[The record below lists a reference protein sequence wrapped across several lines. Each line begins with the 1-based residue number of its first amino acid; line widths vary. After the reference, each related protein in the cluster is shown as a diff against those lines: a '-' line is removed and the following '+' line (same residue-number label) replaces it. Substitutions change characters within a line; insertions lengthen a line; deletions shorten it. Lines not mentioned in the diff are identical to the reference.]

1 MQKTALLKSS
11 IREIKQSPARFL
23 SILGIIFLGVAFFVG
38 IGATGPDMIKSAD
51 HYYGKTKLAD
61 MSIYSSLGFSA
72 EDKAVLLEEE
82 NIQTVNL
89 QYLLDLPLSQ
99 KNTVFRFLSL
109 TGKDEL
115 NQLHV
120 VEGQLPKATNEILL
134 DSNLSDAKD
143 YQIGDTFEILAKDD
157 PKNQL
162 KEHEFKIV
170 GFAQSPEFIDN
181 SKRGNTNVGNGSIS
195 AFAYLLPEAFQMD
208 AYSRMLISFDDLRTE
223 VAYSQNYV
231 DLMNKNKAQVTSLL
245 APRKQGRLDEIREKA
260 LKELNDNQREIDE
273 ANAQIEEG
281 AKQLNDALKTLE
293 AGKKELEAGQ
303 QTFDSEMANAEAQIR
318 YQRDQLV
325 SAQAELDQ
333 QRATLESQQQA
344 LNQQSKELTAAE
356 EQLEPLLAQKA
367 TLEASLAQ
375 LEGVQQQ
382 YGELVVLL
390 DGFAEVPEE
399 AQPSAIE
406 AIKST
411 ASALSAQLSASPE
424 LSLLAQKATLEAS
437 LAQLEGVQQQY
448 GELVVLLDGF
458 AEVPEEAQPSAIE
471 AIKSTASA
479 LSAQL
484 SASPELSGAFGTFA
498 AEVTVENIAQTQTV
512 IRSAGDLIEQQR
524 LEVQQSLTTLA
535 TQQQEL
541 AAARQALVA
550 GQAQIDAGRDA
561 LAQGQAEID
570 RGFEQLNQ
578 GEQTLAE
585 QRQQGQSELD
595 AARQEFETGQ
605 EAYEKEAQA
614 FQKLQDE
621 TLPDLKA
628 AQRTIDQEREKLDE
642 LEPATF
648 TYVLR
653 DDNPGYLEYEE
664 NANRISSI
672 ATVFPTIFFLIAA
685 LVSLTTM
692 GRMIEEKRT
701 EIGTYKALGYKNSE
715 VSLKFIIYS
724 LTAGLTGTLLGL
736 LVGFYLFPTIIINAY
751 GQLYNMTEF
760 PTPWYLSYS
769 LIGLAVGLF
778 CTVGIS
784 MIVLRVDLMSS
795 PATLLRPKAPKA
807 GKTILLERIQ
817 PLWRRLN
824 FNQKVTM
831 RNLFRY
837 KSRMFMTVFGI
848 AGCTAM
854 ILTGFGLKN
863 SISDI
868 VPIQF
873 NEVWRY
879 QGIVTFDE
887 EASTQAIEEYQA
899 AVSQL
904 DLLSATLG
912 MTSENLTVAQ
922 TGKASQEVTVYVP
935 ENPAELSDFVSFTE
949 RKTGEVY
956 ALGDNGVIINEKLA
970 KLFQLAIGDTIELKN
985 GDNEIF
991 EVTISGITENYVGHF
1006 AYFSPTYYEEIFG
1019 EIPTYNSELL
1029 LFSEALTKEQE
1040 NQIANDLM
1048 KQDRVLNVTFLS
1060 DSSTALD
1067 DTTEI
1072 LNIVVWLLIISAG
1085 LLAFIVLYNLNNI
1098 NISERIRELS
1108 TIKVLGFY
1116 NKEVTMYIYR
1126 ENIFLTLFGIIAGL
1140 FLGQIL
1146 HGYVLA
1152 TVELDMLMFSPEIH
1166 LLSYLYSSLI
1176 TLFFTIIVGFVMYQ
1190 KLKHVDMIEALK
1202 SND

>member
-1 MQKTALLKSS
+1 MQKTALLKTS

-157 PKNQL
+157 PENQL

-424 LSLLAQKATLEAS
+424 LS
-437 LAQLEGVQQQY
+437 
-448 GELVVLLDGF
+448 
-458 AEVPEEAQPSAIE
+458 
-471 AIKSTASA
+471 
-479 LSAQL
+479 
-484 SASPELSGAFGTFA
+484 GAFATFA
-498 AEVTVENIAQTQTV
+498 AEVTVENIAETQTV

-648 TYVLR
+648 TLLLR

-1140 FLGQIL
+1140 FLGRIL

>member
-1 MQKTALLKSS
+1 MQKTALLKTS

-157 PKNQL
+157 PENQL

-424 LSLLAQKATLEAS
+424 LS
-437 LAQLEGVQQQY
+437 
-448 GELVVLLDGF
+448 
-458 AEVPEEAQPSAIE
+458 
-471 AIKSTASA
+471 
-479 LSAQL
+479 
-484 SASPELSGAFGTFA
+484 GAFGTFA
-498 AEVTVENIAQTQTV
+498 AEVTVENIAETQTV

-535 TQQQEL
+535 AQQQEL

-628 AQRTIDQEREKLDE
+628 AQRRIDQEREKLDE

-724 LTAGLTGTLLGL
+724 LTAGLIGTLLGL

-935 ENPAELSDFVSFTE
+935 ENPAELSDFVSFTD

-991 EVTISGITENYVGHF
+991 EVNISGITENYVGHF

-1140 FLGQIL
+1140 FLGRIL

>member
-1 MQKTALLKSS
+1 MQKTALLKTS

-157 PKNQL
+157 PENQL

-424 LSLLAQKATLEAS
+424 LS
-437 LAQLEGVQQQY
+437 
-448 GELVVLLDGF
+448 
-458 AEVPEEAQPSAIE
+458 
-471 AIKSTASA
+471 
-479 LSAQL
+479 
-484 SASPELSGAFGTFA
+484 GAFGTFA
-498 AEVTVENIAQTQTV
+498 AEVTVENIAETQTV

-535 TQQQEL
+535 AQQQEL

-570 RGFEQLNQ
+570 RGFEQLNR
-578 GEQTLAE
+578 GEQTLTE

-648 TYVLR
+648 TLLLR

-1140 FLGQIL
+1140 FLGRIL

>member
-1 MQKTALLKSS
+1 MQKTALLKTS

-157 PKNQL
+157 PENQL

-424 LSLLAQKATLEAS
+424 LS
-437 LAQLEGVQQQY
+437 
-448 GELVVLLDGF
+448 
-458 AEVPEEAQPSAIE
+458 
-471 AIKSTASA
+471 
-479 LSAQL
+479 
-484 SASPELSGAFGTFA
+484 GAFGTFA
-498 AEVTVENIAQTQTV
+498 AEVTVENIAETQTV

-648 TYVLR
+648 TLLLR

-935 ENPAELSDFVSFTE
+935 ENPAELSDFVSFTD

-1140 FLGQIL
+1140 FLGRIL

>member
-208 AYSRMLISFDDLRTE
+208 AYSRILISFDDLRTE

-382 YGELVVLL
+382 YG
-390 DGFAEVPEE
+390 D
-399 AQPSAIE
+399 
-406 AIKST
+406 
-411 ASALSAQLSASPE
+411 
-424 LSLLAQKATLEAS
+424 
-437 LAQLEGVQQQY
+437 
-448 GELVVLLDGF
+448 LVVLLDGF

-498 AEVTVENIAQTQTV
+498 AEVTVENIAETQTV

-541 AAARQALVA
+541 VAARQALVA

-648 TYVLR
+648 TLLLR

>member
-1 MQKTALLKSS
+1 MQKTALLKTS

-157 PKNQL
+157 PENQL

-424 LSLLAQKATLEAS
+424 LS
-437 LAQLEGVQQQY
+437 
-448 GELVVLLDGF
+448 
-458 AEVPEEAQPSAIE
+458 
-471 AIKSTASA
+471 
-479 LSAQL
+479 
-484 SASPELSGAFGTFA
+484 GAFGTFA
-498 AEVTVENIAQTQTV
+498 AEVTVENIAETQTV

-648 TYVLR
+648 TLLLR

-970 KLFQLAIGDTIELKN
+970 KLFQLAIGDRIELKN

>member
-1 MQKTALLKSS
+1 MQKTALLKTS

-157 PKNQL
+157 PENQL

-303 QTFDSEMANAEAQIR
+303 QTFDSEMANVEAQIR

-424 LSLLAQKATLEAS
+424 LS
-437 LAQLEGVQQQY
+437 GV
-448 GELVVLLDGF
+448 
-458 AEVPEEAQPSAIE
+458 
-471 AIKSTASA
+471 
-479 LSAQL
+479 
-484 SASPELSGAFGTFA
+484 FGTFA
-498 AEVTVENIAQTQTV
+498 AEVTVENIAETQTV

-550 GQAQIDAGRDA
+550 GQAQIDVGRDA

-648 TYVLR
+648 TLLLR

-1085 LLAFIVLYNLNNI
+1085 LLACIVLYNLNNI

-1140 FLGQIL
+1140 FLGRIL

>member
-1 MQKTALLKSS
+1 MQKTALLKTS

-157 PKNQL
+157 PENQL

-303 QTFDSEMANAEAQIR
+303 QTFDSEMANVEAQIR

-424 LSLLAQKATLEAS
+424 LS
-437 LAQLEGVQQQY
+437 GV
-448 GELVVLLDGF
+448 
-458 AEVPEEAQPSAIE
+458 
-471 AIKSTASA
+471 
-479 LSAQL
+479 
-484 SASPELSGAFGTFA
+484 FGTFA
-498 AEVTVENIAQTQTV
+498 AEVTVENIAETQTV

-550 GQAQIDAGRDA
+550 GQAQIDAGRDV

-648 TYVLR
+648 TLLLR

-1140 FLGQIL
+1140 FLGRIL

>member
-1 MQKTALLKSS
+1 MQKTALLKTS

-157 PKNQL
+157 PENQL

-424 LSLLAQKATLEAS
+424 LS
-437 LAQLEGVQQQY
+437 
-448 GELVVLLDGF
+448 
-458 AEVPEEAQPSAIE
+458 
-471 AIKSTASA
+471 
-479 LSAQL
+479 
-484 SASPELSGAFGTFA
+484 GAFGTFA
-498 AEVTVENIAQTQTV
+498 AEVTVENIAETQTV

-535 TQQQEL
+535 AQQQEL

-550 GQAQIDAGRDA
+550 GQAQIDAGRDV

-648 TYVLR
+648 TLLLR

-922 TGKASQEVTVYVP
+922 TGKPSQEVTVYVP

-1140 FLGQIL
+1140 FLGRIL

>member
-1 MQKTALLKSS
+1 MQKTALLKTS

-157 PKNQL
+157 PENQL

-424 LSLLAQKATLEAS
+424 LS
-437 LAQLEGVQQQY
+437 
-448 GELVVLLDGF
+448 
-458 AEVPEEAQPSAIE
+458 
-471 AIKSTASA
+471 
-479 LSAQL
+479 
-484 SASPELSGAFGTFA
+484 GAFGTFA
-498 AEVTVENIAQTQTV
+498 ADVTVENIAETQTV

-550 GQAQIDAGRDA
+550 GQAQIDVGRDA

-648 TYVLR
+648 TLLLR

-1140 FLGQIL
+1140 FLGRIL

>member
-1 MQKTALLKSS
+1 MQKTALLKTS

-143 YQIGDTFEILAKDD
+143 YQIGDTFGILAKDD
-157 PKNQL
+157 PENQL

-424 LSLLAQKATLEAS
+424 LS
-437 LAQLEGVQQQY
+437 
-448 GELVVLLDGF
+448 
-458 AEVPEEAQPSAIE
+458 
-471 AIKSTASA
+471 
-479 LSAQL
+479 
-484 SASPELSGAFGTFA
+484 GAFGTFA
-498 AEVTVENIAQTQTV
+498 AEVTVENIAETQTV

-935 ENPAELSDFVSFTE
+935 ENPAELSDFVSFTD

>member
-1 MQKTALLKSS
+1 MQKTALLKTS

-157 PKNQL
+157 PENQL

-424 LSLLAQKATLEAS
+424 LS
-437 LAQLEGVQQQY
+437 
-448 GELVVLLDGF
+448 
-458 AEVPEEAQPSAIE
+458 
-471 AIKSTASA
+471 
-479 LSAQL
+479 
-484 SASPELSGAFGTFA
+484 GAFGTFA
-498 AEVTVENIAQTQTV
+498 AEVTVENIAETQTV

>member
-1 MQKTALLKSS
+1 MQKTALLKTS

-38 IGATGPDMIKSAD
+38 IGSTGPDMIKSAD

-61 MSIYSSLGFSA
+61 MSIYSSLGFST

-157 PKNQL
+157 PENQL

-303 QTFDSEMANAEAQIR
+303 QTFDSETANAEAQIR

-424 LSLLAQKATLEAS
+424 LS
-437 LAQLEGVQQQY
+437 
-448 GELVVLLDGF
+448 
-458 AEVPEEAQPSAIE
+458 
-471 AIKSTASA
+471 
-479 LSAQL
+479 
-484 SASPELSGAFGTFA
+484 GAFGTFA
-498 AEVTVENIAQTQTV
+498 ADVTVENIAETQTV

-550 GQAQIDAGRDA
+550 GQAQIDVGRDA

-648 TYVLR
+648 TLLLR

-949 RKTGEVY
+949 RKMGEVY

>member
-1 MQKTALLKSS
+1 MQKTALLKTS

-157 PKNQL
+157 PENQL

-424 LSLLAQKATLEAS
+424 LS
-437 LAQLEGVQQQY
+437 
-448 GELVVLLDGF
+448 
-458 AEVPEEAQPSAIE
+458 
-471 AIKSTASA
+471 
-479 LSAQL
+479 
-484 SASPELSGAFGTFA
+484 GAFGTFA
-498 AEVTVENIAQTQTV
+498 AEVTVENIAETQTV

-541 AAARQALVA
+541 VAARQALVA

-648 TYVLR
+648 TLLLR

-1140 FLGQIL
+1140 FLGRIL

>member
-1 MQKTALLKSS
+1 MQKTALLKTS

-61 MSIYSSLGFSA
+61 MSIYSSLGFST

-157 PKNQL
+157 PENQL
-162 KEHEFKIV
+162 KEHEYKIV

-231 DLMNKNKAQVTSLL
+231 DLMNKNKARVTSLL

-424 LSLLAQKATLEAS
+424 LS
-437 LAQLEGVQQQY
+437 
-448 GELVVLLDGF
+448 
-458 AEVPEEAQPSAIE
+458 
-471 AIKSTASA
+471 
-479 LSAQL
+479 
-484 SASPELSGAFGTFA
+484 GAFGTFA
-498 AEVTVENIAQTQTV
+498 ADVTVENIAETQTV

-550 GQAQIDAGRDA
+550 GQAQIDVGRDA

-648 TYVLR
+648 TLLLR

-751 GQLYNMTEF
+751 GQLYNMIEF

-887 EASTQAIEEYQA
+887 EASTRAIEEYQA

-1140 FLGQIL
+1140 FLGRIL

>member
-1 MQKTALLKSS
+1 MQKTALLKTS

-157 PKNQL
+157 PENQL

-424 LSLLAQKATLEAS
+424 LS
-437 LAQLEGVQQQY
+437 
-448 GELVVLLDGF
+448 
-458 AEVPEEAQPSAIE
+458 
-471 AIKSTASA
+471 
-479 LSAQL
+479 
-484 SASPELSGAFGTFA
+484 GAFGTFA
-498 AEVTVENIAQTQTV
+498 AEVTVENIAETQTV

-550 GQAQIDAGRDA
+550 GQAQIDAGRDV

-648 TYVLR
+648 TLLLR

-1140 FLGQIL
+1140 FLGRIL

>member
-1 MQKTALLKSS
+1 MQKTALLKTS

-157 PKNQL
+157 PENQL

-424 LSLLAQKATLEAS
+424 LS
-437 LAQLEGVQQQY
+437 
-448 GELVVLLDGF
+448 
-458 AEVPEEAQPSAIE
+458 
-471 AIKSTASA
+471 
-479 LSAQL
+479 
-484 SASPELSGAFGTFA
+484 GAFGTFA
-498 AEVTVENIAQTQTV
+498 AEVTVENIAETQTV

-535 TQQQEL
+535 AQQQEL

-1140 FLGQIL
+1140 FLGRIL

>member
-1 MQKTALLKSS
+1 MQKTALLKTS

-157 PKNQL
+157 PENQL
-162 KEHEFKIV
+162 KEHEYKIV

-411 ASALSAQLSASPE
+411 ASALSAQL
-424 LSLLAQKATLEAS
+424 T
-437 LAQLEGVQQQY
+437 
-448 GELVVLLDGF
+448 
-458 AEVPEEAQPSAIE
+458 
-471 AIKSTASA
+471 
-479 LSAQL
+479 
-484 SASPELSGAFGTFA
+484 ASPELSGAFGTFA
-498 AEVTVENIAQTQTV
+498 AEVTVENIAETQTV

-778 CTVGIS
+778 CTLGIS

-935 ENPAELSDFVSFTE
+935 ENPAELSDFVSFTD

-991 EVTISGITENYVGHF
+991 EVNISGITENYVGHF

>member
-1 MQKTALLKSS
+1 MQKTALLKTS

-157 PKNQL
+157 PENQL

-424 LSLLAQKATLEAS
+424 LS
-437 LAQLEGVQQQY
+437 
-448 GELVVLLDGF
+448 
-458 AEVPEEAQPSAIE
+458 
-471 AIKSTASA
+471 
-479 LSAQL
+479 
-484 SASPELSGAFGTFA
+484 GAFGTFA
-498 AEVTVENIAQTQTV
+498 AEVTVENIAETQTV

-535 TQQQEL
+535 AQQQEL

-648 TYVLR
+648 TLLLR

-1140 FLGQIL
+1140 FLGRIL

>member
-1 MQKTALLKSS
+1 MQKTALLKTS

-157 PKNQL
+157 PENQL

-356 EQLEPLLAQKA
+356 EQLEP
-367 TLEASLAQ
+367 
-375 LEGVQQQ
+375 
-382 YGELVVLL
+382 
-390 DGFAEVPEE
+390 
-399 AQPSAIE
+399 
-406 AIKST
+406 
-411 ASALSAQLSASPE
+411 
-424 LSLLAQKATLEAS
+424 LLAQKATLEAS

-873 NEVWRY
+873 NEVWRF

-970 KLFQLAIGDTIELKN
+970 KLFQLAIGDRIELKN

-1140 FLGQIL
+1140 FLGRIL

>member
-1 MQKTALLKSS
+1 MQKTALLKTS

-157 PKNQL
+157 PENQL

-344 LNQQSKELTAAE
+344 LNQQSKVLTAAE
-356 EQLEPLLAQKA
+356 EQLEP
-367 TLEASLAQ
+367 
-375 LEGVQQQ
+375 
-382 YGELVVLL
+382 
-390 DGFAEVPEE
+390 
-399 AQPSAIE
+399 
-406 AIKST
+406 
-411 ASALSAQLSASPE
+411 
-424 LSLLAQKATLEAS
+424 LLAQKATLEAS

-498 AEVTVENIAQTQTV
+498 AEVTVENIAETQTV

-535 TQQQEL
+535 AQQQEL

-550 GQAQIDAGRDA
+550 GQAQIDAGRDV

-1140 FLGQIL
+1140 FLGRIL

>member
-1 MQKTALLKSS
+1 MQKTALLKTS

-51 HYYGKTKLAD
+51 HYYEKTKLAD

-120 VEGQLPKATNEILL
+120 VEGQLPKAKNEILL

-157 PKNQL
+157 PENQL

-181 SKRGNTNVGNGSIS
+181 SKRGNTNVGNGSIT

-273 ANAQIEEG
+273 ANAQIEKG

-390 DGFAEVPEE
+390 DGFAEVP
-399 AQPSAIE
+399 
-406 AIKST
+406 K
-411 ASALSAQLSASPE
+411 
-424 LSLLAQKATLEAS
+424 
-437 LAQLEGVQQQY
+437 
-448 GELVVLLDGF
+448 
-458 AEVPEEAQPSAIE
+458 EAQPSAIE

-484 SASPELSGAFGTFA
+484 SASPELSGAFATFA
-498 AEVTVENIAQTQTV
+498 AEVTVENIAETQTV

-769 LIGLAVGLF
+769 LIGFAVGLF

-922 TGKASQEVTVYVP
+922 TDKASQEVTVYVP
-935 ENPAELSDFVSFTE
+935 ENPAELSDFVSFTD

-991 EVTISGITENYVGHF
+991 EVNISGITENYVGHF

>member
-1 MQKTALLKSS
+1 MQKTALLKTS

-51 HYYGKTKLAD
+51 HYYEKTKLSD

-181 SKRGNTNVGNGSIS
+181 SKRGNTNVGNGSIT
-195 AFAYLLPEAFQMD
+195 AFAYLLSEAFQMD

-231 DLMNKNKAQVTSLL
+231 DLMNKNKAQVTSFL

-356 EQLEPLLAQKA
+356 EQLEPVLVQKA
-367 TLEASLAQ
+367 ILEASIAQ

-382 YGELVVLL
+382 YGELV
-390 DGFAEVPEE
+390 
-399 AQPSAIE
+399 I
-406 AIKST
+406 
-411 ASALSAQLSASPE
+411 
-424 LSLLAQKATLEAS
+424 
-437 LAQLEGVQQQY
+437 
-448 GELVVLLDGF
+448 LLDGF

-498 AEVTVENIAQTQTV
+498 AEVTVENIAETQTV

-541 AAARQALVA
+541 VAARQALVA

-935 ENPAELSDFVSFTE
+935 ENPAELSDFVSFTD

-991 EVTISGITENYVGHF
+991 EVNISGITENYVGHF

-1116 NKEVTMYIYR
+1116 DKEVTMYIYR

>member
-157 PKNQL
+157 PENQL

-424 LSLLAQKATLEAS
+424 LS
-437 LAQLEGVQQQY
+437 
-448 GELVVLLDGF
+448 
-458 AEVPEEAQPSAIE
+458 
-471 AIKSTASA
+471 
-479 LSAQL
+479 
-484 SASPELSGAFGTFA
+484 GAFGTFA
-498 AEVTVENIAQTQTV
+498 AEVTVENIAETQTV

-541 AAARQALVA
+541 VAARQALVA

-648 TYVLR
+648 TLLLR

>member
-1 MQKTALLKSS
+1 MQKTALLKTS

-157 PKNQL
+157 PENQL

-399 AQPSAIE
+399 AQPSA
-406 AIKST
+406 
-411 ASALSAQLSASPE
+411 
-424 LSLLAQKATLEAS
+424 
-437 LAQLEGVQQQY
+437 V
-448 GELVVLLDGF
+448 
-458 AEVPEEAQPSAIE
+458 E

-498 AEVTVENIAQTQTV
+498 AEVTVENIAETQTV

-648 TYVLR
+648 TLLLR

-1029 LFSEALTKEQE
+1029 LFSEALTKEPE

-1140 FLGQIL
+1140 FLGRIL

>member
-1 MQKTALLKSS
+1 MQKTALLKTS

-157 PKNQL
+157 PENQL

-303 QTFDSEMANAEAQIR
+303 QTFDSEMANVEAQIR

-424 LSLLAQKATLEAS
+424 LS
-437 LAQLEGVQQQY
+437 
-448 GELVVLLDGF
+448 
-458 AEVPEEAQPSAIE
+458 
-471 AIKSTASA
+471 
-479 LSAQL
+479 
-484 SASPELSGAFGTFA
+484 GAFGTFA
-498 AEVTVENIAQTQTV
+498 AEVTVENIAETQTV

-648 TYVLR
+648 TLLLR

>member
-1 MQKTALLKSS
+1 MQKTALLKTS

-120 VEGQLPKATNEILL
+120 VEGQLPKAPNEILL

-157 PKNQL
+157 PENQL

-424 LSLLAQKATLEAS
+424 LS
-437 LAQLEGVQQQY
+437 
-448 GELVVLLDGF
+448 
-458 AEVPEEAQPSAIE
+458 
-471 AIKSTASA
+471 
-479 LSAQL
+479 
-484 SASPELSGAFGTFA
+484 GAFGTFA
-498 AEVTVENIAQTQTV
+498 AEVTVENIAETQTV

-535 TQQQEL
+535 AQQQEL

-648 TYVLR
+648 TLLLR

-922 TGKASQEVTVYVP
+922 TGKPSQEVTVYVP

-1140 FLGQIL
+1140 FLGRIL

>member
-1 MQKTALLKSS
+1 MQKTALLKTS

-61 MSIYSSLGFSA
+61 MSIYSSLGFST

-157 PKNQL
+157 PENQL

-424 LSLLAQKATLEAS
+424 LS
-437 LAQLEGVQQQY
+437 
-448 GELVVLLDGF
+448 
-458 AEVPEEAQPSAIE
+458 
-471 AIKSTASA
+471 
-479 LSAQL
+479 
-484 SASPELSGAFGTFA
+484 GAFGTFA
-498 AEVTVENIAQTQTV
+498 AEVTVENIAETQTV

-541 AAARQALVA
+541 VAARQALVA

-648 TYVLR
+648 TLLLR

-1140 FLGQIL
+1140 FLGRIL

>member
-1 MQKTALLKSS
+1 MQKTALLKTS

-51 HYYGKTKLAD
+51 HYYQKMKLAD

-72 EDKAVLLEEE
+72 EDQAVLLEEE

-115 NQLHV
+115 NQLYL

-143 YQIGDTFEILAKDD
+143 YQIGDTFEILTKDD
-157 PKNQL
+157 PENQL

-181 SKRGNTNVGNGSIS
+181 SKRGNTNVGNGSIT

-231 DLMNKNKAQVTSLL
+231 DLMSENKAQVTALL

-273 ANAQIEEG
+273 ANAQIEKG
-281 AKQLNDALKTLE
+281 AKQLSDALKTLE
-293 AGKKELEAGQ
+293 EAKKELEAGQ

-344 LNQQSKELTAAE
+344 LDQRSNELTAAE

-411 ASALSAQLSASPE
+411 SSALS
-424 LSLLAQKATLEAS
+424 T
-437 LAQLEGVQQQY
+437 
-448 GELVVLLDGF
+448 
-458 AEVPEEAQPSAIE
+458 
-471 AIKSTASA
+471 
-479 LSAQL
+479 QL
-484 SASPELSGAFGTFA
+484 SASPELSGAFATFA
-498 AEVTVENIAQTQTV
+498 AEVTVENIAETQTA

-541 AAARQALVA
+541 VAARHALVA

-561 LAQGQAEID
+561 LVQGQAEID

-912 MTSENLTVAQ
+912 MNSENLTVAQ

-935 ENPAELSDFVSFTE
+935 ENPAELSDFVSFTD
-949 RKTGEVY
+949 RKTEKVY

-991 EVTISGITENYVGHF
+991 ELNISGITENYVGHF

-1040 NQIANDLM
+1040 SQIANDLM

>member
-1 MQKTALLKSS
+1 MQKTALLKTS

-61 MSIYSSLGFSA
+61 MSIYSSLGFST

-157 PKNQL
+157 PENQL
-162 KEHEFKIV
+162 KEHEYKIV

-344 LNQQSKELTAAE
+344 LNQQSKVLTAAE

-424 LSLLAQKATLEAS
+424 LS
-437 LAQLEGVQQQY
+437 
-448 GELVVLLDGF
+448 
-458 AEVPEEAQPSAIE
+458 
-471 AIKSTASA
+471 
-479 LSAQL
+479 
-484 SASPELSGAFGTFA
+484 GAFGIFA

-1140 FLGQIL
+1140 FLGRIL

>member
-1 MQKTALLKSS
+1 MQKTALLKTS

-61 MSIYSSLGFSA
+61 MSIYSSLGFST

-157 PKNQL
+157 PENQL

-344 LNQQSKELTAAE
+344 LNQQSKVLTAAE

-411 ASALSAQLSASPE
+411 ASALSAQL
-424 LSLLAQKATLEAS
+424 T
-437 LAQLEGVQQQY
+437 
-448 GELVVLLDGF
+448 
-458 AEVPEEAQPSAIE
+458 
-471 AIKSTASA
+471 
-479 LSAQL
+479 
-484 SASPELSGAFGTFA
+484 ASPELSGAFGTFA
-498 AEVTVENIAQTQTV
+498 AEVTVENIAETQTV

-535 TQQQEL
+535 AQQQEL

-935 ENPAELSDFVSFTE
+935 ENPAELSDFVSFTD

-991 EVTISGITENYVGHF
+991 EVNISGITENYVGHF

>member
-1 MQKTALLKSS
+1 MQKTALLKTS

-157 PKNQL
+157 PENQL

-424 LSLLAQKATLEAS
+424 LS
-437 LAQLEGVQQQY
+437 
-448 GELVVLLDGF
+448 
-458 AEVPEEAQPSAIE
+458 
-471 AIKSTASA
+471 
-479 LSAQL
+479 
-484 SASPELSGAFGTFA
+484 GAFGTFA
-498 AEVTVENIAQTQTV
+498 AEVTVENIAETQTV

-535 TQQQEL
+535 AQQQEL
-541 AAARQALVA
+541 PAARQALVA

-628 AQRTIDQEREKLDE
+628 AQRRIDQEREKLDE

-648 TYVLR
+648 TLLLR

-1040 NQIANDLM
+1040 SQIANDLM

-1140 FLGQIL
+1140 FLGRIL

>member
-1 MQKTALLKSS
+1 MQKTALLKTS

-157 PKNQL
+157 PENQL

-367 TLEASLAQ
+367 TLEASL
-375 LEGVQQQ
+375 
-382 YGELVVLL
+382 
-390 DGFAEVPEE
+390 
-399 AQPSAIE
+399 
-406 AIKST
+406 T
-411 ASALSAQLSASPE
+411 
-424 LSLLAQKATLEAS
+424 
-437 LAQLEGVQQQY
+437 QLEGVQQQY

-498 AEVTVENIAQTQTV
+498 AEVTVENIAETQTV

-550 GQAQIDAGRDA
+550 GQAQIDAGRDV

-648 TYVLR
+648 TLLLR

-1152 TVELDMLMFSPEIH
+1152 TVELDMSMFSPEIH

>member
-1 MQKTALLKSS
+1 MQKTALLKTS

-51 HYYGKTKLAD
+51 HYYEKTKLAD

-157 PKNQL
+157 PENQL

-424 LSLLAQKATLEAS
+424 LS
-437 LAQLEGVQQQY
+437 
-448 GELVVLLDGF
+448 
-458 AEVPEEAQPSAIE
+458 
-471 AIKSTASA
+471 
-479 LSAQL
+479 
-484 SASPELSGAFGTFA
+484 GAFGTFA
-498 AEVTVENIAQTQTV
+498 AEVTVENIAETQTV

-535 TQQQEL
+535 AQQQEL

-628 AQRTIDQEREKLDE
+628 AQRRIDQEREKLDE

-648 TYVLR
+648 TLLLR

-887 EASTQAIEEYQA
+887 EASTQAMEEYQA

-935 ENPAELSDFVSFTE
+935 ENPAELSDFVSFTD

-991 EVTISGITENYVGHF
+991 EVNISGITENYVGHF

-1116 NKEVTMYIYR
+1116 DKEVTMYIYR

-1176 TLFFTIIVGFVMYQ
+1176 TLFFTVIVGFVMYQ

>member
-1 MQKTALLKSS
+1 MQKTALLKTS

-157 PKNQL
+157 PENQL

-356 EQLEPLLAQKA
+356 EQLEP
-367 TLEASLAQ
+367 
-375 LEGVQQQ
+375 
-382 YGELVVLL
+382 
-390 DGFAEVPEE
+390 
-399 AQPSAIE
+399 
-406 AIKST
+406 
-411 ASALSAQLSASPE
+411 
-424 LSLLAQKATLEAS
+424 LLAQKATLEAS

-970 KLFQLAIGDTIELKN
+970 KLFQLAIGDRIELKN

-1140 FLGQIL
+1140 FLGRIL

>member
-1 MQKTALLKSS
+1 MQKTALLKTS

-157 PKNQL
+157 PENQL

-424 LSLLAQKATLEAS
+424 LS
-437 LAQLEGVQQQY
+437 
-448 GELVVLLDGF
+448 
-458 AEVPEEAQPSAIE
+458 
-471 AIKSTASA
+471 
-479 LSAQL
+479 
-484 SASPELSGAFGTFA
+484 GAFGTFA
-498 AEVTVENIAQTQTV
+498 AEVTVENIAETQTV

-935 ENPAELSDFVSFTE
+935 ENPAELSDFVSFTD

>member
-1 MQKTALLKSS
+1 MQKTALLKTS

-157 PKNQL
+157 PENQL

-411 ASALSAQLSASPE
+411 ASALSAQL
-424 LSLLAQKATLEAS
+424 T
-437 LAQLEGVQQQY
+437 
-448 GELVVLLDGF
+448 
-458 AEVPEEAQPSAIE
+458 
-471 AIKSTASA
+471 
-479 LSAQL
+479 
-484 SASPELSGAFGTFA
+484 ASPELSGAFGTFA
-498 AEVTVENIAQTQTV
+498 AEVTVENIAETQTV

-535 TQQQEL
+535 AQQQEL

-628 AQRTIDQEREKLDE
+628 AQRRIDQEREKLDE

-648 TYVLR
+648 TLLLR

-935 ENPAELSDFVSFTE
+935 ENPAELSDFVSFTD

>member
-1 MQKTALLKSS
+1 MQKTALLKTS

-157 PKNQL
+157 PENQL

-424 LSLLAQKATLEAS
+424 LS
-437 LAQLEGVQQQY
+437 
-448 GELVVLLDGF
+448 
-458 AEVPEEAQPSAIE
+458 
-471 AIKSTASA
+471 
-479 LSAQL
+479 
-484 SASPELSGAFGTFA
+484 GAFGTFA
-498 AEVTVENIAQTQTV
+498 AEVTVENIAETQTV

-648 TYVLR
+648 TLLLR

-935 ENPAELSDFVSFTE
+935 ENPAELSDFVSFTD

>member
-1 MQKTALLKSS
+1 MQKTALLKTS

-157 PKNQL
+157 PENQL

-424 LSLLAQKATLEAS
+424 LS
-437 LAQLEGVQQQY
+437 GV
-448 GELVVLLDGF
+448 
-458 AEVPEEAQPSAIE
+458 
-471 AIKSTASA
+471 
-479 LSAQL
+479 
-484 SASPELSGAFGTFA
+484 FGTFA
-498 AEVTVENIAQTQTV
+498 AEVTVENIAETQTV

-648 TYVLR
+648 TLLLR

-1140 FLGQIL
+1140 FLGRIL

>member
-109 TGKDEL
+109 TGKDKL

-157 PKNQL
+157 PENQL

-325 SAQAELDQ
+325 SVQAELDQ

-424 LSLLAQKATLEAS
+424 LS
-437 LAQLEGVQQQY
+437 
-448 GELVVLLDGF
+448 
-458 AEVPEEAQPSAIE
+458 
-471 AIKSTASA
+471 
-479 LSAQL
+479 
-484 SASPELSGAFGTFA
+484 GAFGTFA
-498 AEVTVENIAQTQTV
+498 AEVTVENIAETQTV

-524 LEVQQSLTTLA
+524 LEVQQSITTLA

-879 QGIVTFDE
+879 QGIVTFDQ

-1019 EIPTYNSELL
+1019 EIPMYNSELL